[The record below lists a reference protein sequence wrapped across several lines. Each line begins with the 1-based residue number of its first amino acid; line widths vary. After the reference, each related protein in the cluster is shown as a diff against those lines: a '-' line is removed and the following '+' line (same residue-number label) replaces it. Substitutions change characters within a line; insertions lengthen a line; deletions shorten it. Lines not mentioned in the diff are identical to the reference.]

1 MKKLLIIMISMVVWN
16 YTEAQTSYFPVEK
29 GSKWTYA
36 YGKEIYGGTPY
47 EDYKFEVEILENEE
61 TIDGKEYFVSKG
73 KMVGGK
79 GDDVVVTSYFRF
91 VNDGSIITRQ
101 DKATEEIV
109 QFSNEPK
116 VGDKFG
122 SQQDGSSKVLDLN
135 ATITTPTTTHS
146 NCLMVEVAA
155 SESTTRV
162 YYQKN
167 IGMVATT
174 MIMDGSEKIFIYLLS
189 K

>member
-1 MKKLLIIMISMVVWN
+1 MVVWN

-91 VNDGSIITRQ
+91 GND
-101 DKATEEIV
+101 
-109 QFSNEPK
+109 
-116 VGDKFG
+116 
-122 SQQDGSSKVLDLN
+122 
-135 ATITTPTTTHS
+135 
-146 NCLMVEVAA
+146 
-155 SESTTRV
+155 
-162 YYQKN
+162 
-167 IGMVATT
+167 
-174 MIMDGSEKIFIYLLS
+174 
-189 K
+189 